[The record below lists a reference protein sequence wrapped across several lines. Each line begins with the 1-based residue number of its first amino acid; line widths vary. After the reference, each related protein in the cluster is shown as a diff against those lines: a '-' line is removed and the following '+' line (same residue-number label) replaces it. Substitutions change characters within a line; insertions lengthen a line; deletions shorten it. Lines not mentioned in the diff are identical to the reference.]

1 MTDFITRILCKLGF
15 ALDIRIGTEFPVIVL
30 CNTYPKPFV
39 LDGVRCG
46 SVEGFLQAIKLP
58 DHEQQVRVC
67 SLSGL
72 EAKNESTSLWK
83 KTQMVYWD
91 GKEYNR
97 QDLEFQKLLRR
108 VYRACY
114 DQNELFRSALAA
126 TGHKRLVHLVGK
138 CDPRETIL
146 TRDEMC
152 DILTELRS
160 FRISEQNAK

>member
-1 MTDFITRILCKLGF
+1 MADFFTRLLCKLGF

-39 LDGVRCG
+39 FDGVQCG
-46 SVEGFLQAIKLP
+46 SVEGFLQAVKLT
-58 DHEQQVRVC
+58 DQDQQIRVC
-67 SLSGL
+67 SLSGM

-83 KTQMVYWD
+83 KSQTVWWRGEKYD
-91 GKEYNR
+91 R
-97 QDLEFQKLLRR
+97 QSSEFQILLRR

-114 DQNELFRSALAA
+114 DQNELFRSALVA
-126 TGHKRLVHLVGK
+126 TGHKHLVHLVGK
-138 CDPRETIL
+138 GDPRETIL

-160 FRISEQNAK
+160 L

>member
-1 MTDFITRILCKLGF
+1 MSDFFTGLLCKLGF

-39 LDGVRCG
+39 FDGVMCG
-46 SVEGFLQAIKLP
+46 SVEGFLQAVKLT

-83 KTQMVYWD
+83 ISQTIWWNGV
-91 GKEYNR
+91 EYDR
-97 QDLEFQKLLRR
+97 QGPEFQNLLRR
-108 VYRACY
+108 AYRACY

-152 DILTELRS
+152 GLLTELRS
-160 FRISEQNAK
+160 L

>member
-1 MTDFITRILCKLGF
+1 MTDFFTRLLCKLGV

-39 LDGVRCG
+39 FDGVQCG
-46 SVEGFLQAIKLP
+46 SVEGFLQAVKLP
-58 DHEQQVRVC
+58 DHDQQVRVC
-67 SLSGL
+67 ALSGL
-72 EAKNESTSLWK
+72 QAKNESTSMWK
-83 KTQMVYWD
+83 KSQTVWWGGEKYD
-91 GKEYNR
+91 R
-97 QDLEFQKLLRR
+97 QSPDFQKLLRR

-152 DILTELRS
+152 NILTELRS
-160 FRISEQNAK
+160 L

>member
-1 MTDFITRILCKLGF
+1 MTDFLTKILCRLGF

-39 LDGVRCG
+39 FDGVQCG
-46 SVEGFLQAIKLP
+46 SIEGFLQAVKLA
-58 DHEQQVRVC
+58 DYDQQVRVC

-72 EAKNESTSLWK
+72 DAKNESTSLWK
-83 KTQMVYWD
+83 ESQTVCWGGTTYD
-91 GKEYNR
+91 R
-97 QDLEFQKLLRR
+97 QSPEFQRLLRR

-126 TGHKRLVHLVGK
+126 TGSKRLVHLVGK

-152 DILTELRS
+152 GILTELRS
-160 FRISEQNAK
+160 L

>member
-1 MTDFITRILCKLGF
+1 MADFFTNLLCKLGL
-15 ALDIRIGTEFPVIVL
+15 ALDIRIGTKFPVIVL
-30 CNTYPKPFV
+30 CNTYAKPFV
-39 LDGVRCG
+39 FDGVQCG
-46 SVEGFLQAIKLP
+46 SIEGFLQAVKLT
-58 DHEQQVRVC
+58 DHDQQIRVC
-67 SLSGL
+67 SLFGM

-83 KTQMVYWD
+83 KSQTVWW
-91 GKEYNR
+91 GGVEYDR
-97 QDLEFQKLLRR
+97 QGAEFQALLRR

-114 DQNELFRSALAA
+114 DQNELFRSALVA

-160 FRISEQNAK
+160 L